1 MNPNLKDRFTILS
14 FPTLVYFSNG
24 KLFEYPEIPRDSG
37 NMTNFVMEGY
47 LKIEGEEVPME
58 ASRIKSFKKHF
69 GMVVEKAG
77 KLITMYPGYSA
88 LFGVGVV
95 AFIAISFFVTDYI
108 FEKFEK
114 KQEKELEMKSN

>member
-1 MNPNLKDRFTILS
+1 
-14 FPTLVYFSNG
+14 
-24 KLFEYPEIPRDSG
+24 
-37 NMTNFVMEGY
+37 MTNFVMEGY

-77 KLITMYPGYSA
+77 KLIMTYPGYSA

-95 AFIAISFFVTDYI
+95 AFMAISFFVTDYI
-108 FEKFEK
+108 FEKWEK
-114 KQEKELEMKSN
+114 KQEKELELKSN

>member
-1 MNPNLKDRFTILS
+1 MKDRFTIYS

-37 NMTNFVMEGY
+37 NMTSFVMEGY
-47 LKIEGEEVPME
+47 LKLEGEEVPME
-58 ASRIKSFKKHF
+58 ASRIKSFKKHL

-77 KLITMYPGYSA
+77 KLIMMYPGYSA

-95 AFIAISFFVTDYI
+95 AFIVISFLVTDYI
-108 FEKFEK
+108 FDKCEK
-114 KQEKELEMKSN
+114 KQEKELELKSN